1 MMGKRITNLI
11 FENPVSKG
19 IRWFFSGILILLVK
33 FYQYSISPL
42 LPKSCRFT
50 PTCSEYSIQAIKT
63 HGFVKGLYLSVHRI
77 LRCHPWGGHGHDPV
91 PPKGNP
97 ISRFNKLKI
106 K

>member
-1 MMGKRITNLI
+1 MNKKLTNFI

-42 LPKSCRFT
+42 LPKSCRYT

-63 HGFVKGLYLSVHRI
+63 HGFFKGLFLSTYRI
-77 LRCHPWGGHGHDPV
+77 LRCNPWGGHGHDPV
-91 PPKGNP
+91 PPKGSP
-97 ISRFNKLKI
+97 IFKFKKLKS